1 MYVLYNYLESSSKSQ
16 SKIDP
21 WSYQSSQKV
30 SIDITHETFKLF
42 RSSFYVVYECS
53 NKGSIVRLSVC
64 SRHEGASFIVV
75 KDLKN
80 ARRCSYL
87 GELDSDEESDEI
99 SDEFEFTHNITP
111 DERIKYPDEQQS
123 VFQY

>member
-1 MYVLYNYLESSSKSQ
+1 MYRHY
-16 SKIDP
+16 
-21 WSYQSSQKV
+21 
-30 SIDITHETFKLF
+30 F
-42 RSSFYVVYECS
+42 RNFSFYVVYECS

-111 DERIKYPDEQQS
+111 DERITYPDEQQS
-123 VFQY
+123 VFHDWII